1 MLSVTVE
8 VTLHK
13 IACVQVDLL
22 CRKFHSVIKE
32 IALRVSASS

>member
-13 IACVQVDLL
+13 IACVQVSTCTQAIL
-22 CRKFHSVIKE
+22 CNVTSTV
-32 IALRVSASS
+32 V